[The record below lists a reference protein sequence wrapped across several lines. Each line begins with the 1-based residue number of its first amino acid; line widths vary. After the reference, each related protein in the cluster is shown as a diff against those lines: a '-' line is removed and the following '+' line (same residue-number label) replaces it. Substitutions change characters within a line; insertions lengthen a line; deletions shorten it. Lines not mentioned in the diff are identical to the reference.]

1 MSAITP
7 ENEVSIQDLREGRFL
22 EVVSREPD
30 GLGALPRLFNILE
43 LEQDRVPLNSI
54 LAEGMLGHV
63 VSGVNIRP
71 DVGQVAQTIIDLAA
85 LRPYHVGIDIA
96 MTLRAI
102 AFKVGINLTGM
113 DDTAGYTFELMEA
126 LGDHAQTYFPIASRR
141 SEF

>member
-1 MSAITP
+1 MAAITP
-7 ENEVSIQDLREGRFL
+7 ERGNSIQDLREGRFV
-22 EVVSREPD
+22 EVVSRESD
-30 GLGALPRLFNILE
+30 GFGALHRLFEILE
-43 LEQDRVPLNSI
+43 GAQEHAPLNRF
-54 LAEGMLGHV
+54 LADGQLGQV
-63 VSGVNIRP
+63 VSRLDVKP
-71 DVGQVAQTIIDLAA
+71 EVGQVAQTIIDLAA
-85 LRPYHVGIDIA
+85 LRPYHVETDIA